1 LDEHFL
7 NGFGDRERLEDRERM
22 GDGEGSRSV
31 RDSLVRRDKDMDR
44 FLRSGTD
51 ILDRQIESGLK
62 VIENKI
68 DFGGFER

>member
-1 LDEHFL
+1 
-7 NGFGDRERLEDRERM
+7 
-22 GDGEGSRSV
+22 
-31 RDSLVRRDKDMDR
+31 VRRDKDMDR
-44 FLRSGTD
+44 FLRSGTE